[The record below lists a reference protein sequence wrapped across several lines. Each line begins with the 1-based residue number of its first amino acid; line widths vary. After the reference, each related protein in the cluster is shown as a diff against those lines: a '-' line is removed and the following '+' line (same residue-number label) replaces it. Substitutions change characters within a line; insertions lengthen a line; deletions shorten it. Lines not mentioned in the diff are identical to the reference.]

1 MSTKVFYFKRF
12 VRMRRGSFFYSKKSK
27 IVSAASCMV
36 SVPNDHLIAVRGHPA
51 VLGCH
56 FTPYPDLS
64 SLVIV
69 WQRQEDSR
77 VVHSFY
83 YEQNQLGHQSPEYHK
98 RTSLYISELGKG
110 NASLR
115 IDGVGLKDVGWYLC
129 KVSNIKEVGN
139 AKIKLDYGAFYSE
152 PRLSIHANST
162 TVMVQFETEGFP
174 KPEVIWLDEH
184 GQSLIHHLELH
195 DQTEDGLYL
204 VKSSYEAQKP
214 VVNVTFTL
222 KNHLLNQKLQRPVIF
237 SYGKNP
243 LSLWDTK
250 SKQFT
255 VCSSTTEKPF
265 CSTKKGWV
273 R

>member
-1 MSTKVFYFKRF
+1 
-12 VRMRRGSFFYSKKSK
+12 
-27 IVSAASCMV
+27 MV
-36 SVPNDHLIAVRGHPA
+36 SVPSDHLIAVRGHPA

-69 WQRQEDSR
+69 WLRQEDSR
-77 VVHSFY
+77 IVPSFY
-83 YEQNQLGHQSPEYHK
+83 YEQNQLDHQSPEYHK

-115 IDGVGLKDVGWYLC
+115 IDGVGLKDV
-129 KVSNIKEVGN
+129 
-139 AKIKLDYGAFYSE
+139 AFYSE

-162 TVMVQFETEGFP
+162 TVMVQFESEGFP
-174 KPEVIWLDEH
+174 KPEVTWLDEH

-195 DQTEDGLYL
+195 NQTEDGLYL

-222 KNHLLNQKLQRPVIF
+222 KNNLLNQKLLRPVIF
-237 SYGKNP
+237 SYDAGGAVTVPVIVLSVVCVILSGFITVYMLRGVSKSTLALYGKCQKH
-243 LSLWDTK
+243 LKESLQT
-250 SKQFT
+250 SG
-255 VCSSTTEKPF
+255 TE
-265 CSTKKGWV
+265 S
-273 R
+273 